1 MIFLDIVKNS
11 FKLPSKNAMR
21 SLNKIGMDYTVFYMF
36 LLLLVASVPSFLDQL
51 LSPSSG
57 MEINLFL
64 FIIYFF
70 MFFYLP
76 FVLIIFGLLS
86 LLAYIALIIAN
97 IFERKLTFGLLW
109 KLLAYTTT
117 IPFLLYTA
125 IALFY
130 DFSVVYLAFS
140 SIYSLILIIIMI
152 LSFPRRRKS

>member
-57 MEINLFL
+57 TEINLFL

-140 SIYSLILIIIMI
+140 STYSLILIIIMI
-152 LSFPRRRKS
+152 ISFPRRRKS

>member
-57 MEINLFL
+57 TEINLFL

>member
-57 MEINLFL
+57 TEINLFL

-140 SIYSLILIIIMI
+140 STYSLILIIIMI

>member
-57 MEINLFL
+57 TEINLFL

-130 DFSVVYLAFS
+130 DFSVVYLALS

>member
-140 SIYSLILIIIMI
+140 STYSLILIIIMI